1 MAGRCDGF
9 DYSRRNKRWRQ
20 LRERALSRD
29 GYLCQE
35 SKRYGKRVDAEVVHH
50 IWPAEQWP
58 EYAYCLWN
66 LVSLS
71 GAAHDAMHDR
81 ATGKLTAKG
90 ESWRRRTIPP
100 PPLGTLTAA
109 FCNRRHPLE
118 HTRGIFSGEEIGRKC
133 ESHARCGRA
142 ARP

>member
-100 PPLGTLTAA
+100 PPWG
-109 FCNRRHPLE
+109 P
-118 HTRGIFSGEEIGRKC
+118 
-133 ESHARCGRA
+133 
-142 ARP
+142 

>member
-81 ATGKLTAKG
+81 VTGKLTAKG

-100 PPLGTLTAA
+100 GDLDCGLLQPPPPPRAHTGN
-109 FCNRRHPLE
+109 FFGGRNRAE
-118 HTRGIFSGEEIGRKC
+118 M
-133 ESHARCGRA
+133 
-142 ARP
+142 

>member
-90 ESWRRRTIPP
+90 ESWRRRTIPHPPGDLDCGLLQLP
-100 PPLGTLTAA
+100 PPPRA
-109 FCNRRHPLE
+109 
-118 HTRGIFSGEEIGRKC
+118 HTGNFFGGRT
-133 ESHARCGRA
+133 RA
-142 ARP
+142 EM